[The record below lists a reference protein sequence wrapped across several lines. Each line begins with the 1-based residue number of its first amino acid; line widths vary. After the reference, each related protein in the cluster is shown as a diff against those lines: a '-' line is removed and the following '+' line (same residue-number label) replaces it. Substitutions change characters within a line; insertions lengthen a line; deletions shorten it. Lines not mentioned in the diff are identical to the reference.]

1 MVWWECRFDT
11 PGTEGNDVD
20 IFPYREAVRKTVIF
34 FKNNSYK
41 GEGGGLVFLNFIC
54 NFGGHCFWP

>member
-34 FKNNSYK
+34 SKNNSYK
-41 GEGGGLVFLNFIC
+41 GGYTLTDQTDLFS
-54 NFGGHCFWP
+54 